1 MWEADVTLD
10 HIARTRGQ
18 MTEDKISPG
27 RRNQLL
33 YVTVKGAGRWQWPR
47 GLPGRLERRRT
58 GAEEVLLE
66 TGRVWRRAAGV
77 RGHLSRGTHKGWTRA
92 PGLCKLHTGTW
103 AWAWLESSPRTD
115 TAPTTWGDGPGRSFR
130 TAPIGPQ
137 PPVPFKSWIQY
148 LLWIWDLKVHL
159 KFSLLININKGW
171 DREIAD
177 GNSKNVTERFMK
189 YNVRF
194 KMRSFFNFPKG
205 HTHLIHAY
213 AYFGWKYFIF
223 WTPNNQF
230 LCHC

>member
-1 MWEADVTLD
+1 MTVTPWSARQAGEEA
-10 HIARTRGQ
+10 H
-18 MTEDKISPG
+18 
-27 RRNQLL
+27 
-33 YVTVKGAGRWQWPR
+33 
-47 GLPGRLERRRT
+47 
-58 GAEEVLLE
+58 
-66 TGRVWRRAAGV
+66 WRSRSAAGKGQSAAPSG
-77 RGHLSRGTHKGWTRA
+77 RCPRASKQRHQQGWTRA
-92 PGLCKLHTGTW
+92 PGLCKLHKGTW
-103 AWAWLESSPRTD
+103 AWAQLESCHRMD
-115 TAPTTWGDGPGRSFR
+115 TATITWGDGRGRSFR
-130 TAPIGPQ
+130 KAPIGPQ

-171 DREIAD
+171 DWEIAD